1 MYEKRYC
8 VYTSILLGIIT
19 IIFTLNSFAGS
30 GKLGKLPEFRNISA
44 DTTETDSTGIIAA
57 VGNGSGFGE
66 ALFSETLTLKPHIE
80 DIYSIYIGFFGIT
93 FDQDTGEVHQTR
105 YTDNHFNVDGEIT
118 SSYPMGYLMMNGD
131 FRVGFGTMTDTTY
144 VMVDTVN
151 VPVVKE
157 IVHNS
162 YIRPESSDRFIILE
176 YTIFNQDTGVTL
188 TGGKAFFFCDIDVG
202 NSAYDNLTGFDTDN
216 RAVFQY
222 SGGDDYA
229 GFALILPQLQPEYG
243 NYDNWYFYGSDEKV
257 DSIVVNPEYSDSLET
272 EPGDYST
279 YLVFDIGNIPP
290 GGTQTSALAFAIDEN
305 IDDLK
310 DSFYLAEELYNL
322 YLNEISPPP
331 VPLSP
336 RLISVYPNPFNS
348 SITIAFDLNREGNG
362 WIKIYNNVGRVVSA
376 IHSGELK
383 AGSHYFKWNGL
394 NNAGQSVSAGVY
406 FIQTN
411 LPGINETRKIVFLP

>member
-188 TGGKAFFFCDIDVG
+188 TGGNALFLCDIDVG
-202 NSAYDNLTGFDTDN
+202 NSAYDNLTGFDTEN

-222 SGGDDYA
+222 SEGDDYA
-229 GFALILPQLQPEYG
+229 GFALIFPQLQPEYG
-243 NYDNWYFYGSDEKV
+243 NYDNWYFYGSDAEV
-257 DSIVVNPEYSDSLET
+257 DSIAAAPSYDNSLDSI
-272 EPGDYST
+272 PGDYST
-279 YLVFDIGNIPP
+279 YLVFNIGNIPP
-290 GGTQTSALAFAIDEN
+290 GGSLTAALAFAIDEN

-310 DSFYLAEELYNL
+310 DQFFLAEELYNL
-322 YLNEISPPP
+322 YLNEITPPP
-331 VPLSP
+331 IPLSP
-336 RLISVYPNPFNS
+336 GLISVYPNPFNS
-348 SITIAFDLNREGNG
+348 SITIAFDLNNDANG
-362 WIKIYNNVGRVVSA
+362 WIKIYNSIGRVVYTLQ
-376 IHSGELK
+376 SGGFK
-383 AGSHYFKWNGL
+383 TGSHNYKWNGL
-394 NNAGQSVSAGVY
+394 NSDGQSVSAGVY

-411 LPGINETRKIVFLP
+411 FPGINETRKIIFLP